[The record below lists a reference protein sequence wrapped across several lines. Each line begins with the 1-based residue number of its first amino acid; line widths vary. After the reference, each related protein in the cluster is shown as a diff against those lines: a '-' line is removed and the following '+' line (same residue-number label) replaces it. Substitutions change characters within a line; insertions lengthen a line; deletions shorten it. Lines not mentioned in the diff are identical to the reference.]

1 MKKGNILRGLAVR
14 NLGLQKPELFA
25 NMGGTLTP
33 LHRGGA
39 AGTCC
44 GGGVLADLIAN
55 TPLHPSQEGIRTAR
69 CFFIRFL
76 LLFAMLMGT
85 AAGLKAQH
93 AHFTRSGTIE
103 FERKTNAWA
112 VIKKEINKD
121 NEAFVASALENYKKN
136 NPQFRLLKSTLSFTG
151 NKTLFTPVEADP
163 ASNIF
168 FISIMPLLTQ
178 NNTIY
183 SDLNNGLTIAQRIVL
198 GDAFLVSDSTRKIKW
213 KITDETR
220 DIAGYHCRRANGLML
235 DSIYVVAFYTTQIP
249 VPGGPESFNGLPGM
263 ILGVAL
269 PHENITW
276 FATKV
281 TETALPDNAVVP
293 PRKGKKTDS
302 KDFRATLQNAL
313 KDQGSVAVD
322 FMRQFLF

>member
-1 MKKGNILRGLAVR
+1 MKKKIILAGLGNKAFKSLS
-14 NLGLQKPELFA
+14 QKKFENKNGMPA
-25 NMGGTLTP
+25 P
-33 LHRGGA
+33 LLRGGA
-39 AGTCC
+39 AGWCC
-44 GGGVLADLIAN
+44 GGGVFADMP
-55 TPLHPSQEGIRTAR
+55 PLPPSQEGIRTAR
-69 CFFIRFL
+69 CFNISFFF
-76 LLFAMLMGT
+76 LFAFLMSA
-85 AAGLKAQH
+85 AAGVQAQH
-93 AHFTRSGTIE
+93 THFTTSGTIE

-121 NEAFVASALENYKKN
+121 NEAFVAPALENYKKN
-136 NPQFRLLKSTLSFTG
+136 NPQFRVLKSTLSFTG
-151 NKTLFTPVEADP
+151 NKTLFTPIDADP

-178 NNTIY
+178 NNIIY
-183 SDLNNGLTIAQRIVL
+183 SDLNNGLTIAQRKVL

-220 DIAGYHCRRANGLML
+220 DIAGYHCRRANGIML

-269 PHENITW
+269 PHENLAW

-281 TETALPDNAVVP
+281 TDTTLPDNAINP
-293 PRKGKKTDS
+293 PKKGKKTDD
-302 KDFRATLQNAL
+302 KGFVLDLQTAM
-313 KDQGSVAVD
+313 KDQGQMAAD
-322 FMRQFLF
+322 FVRQALF